1 VLQAFSAEHMGT
13 AKAFNLIVSK
23 QGLQKAEGKGKSVKG
38 KKGYWGIKANRQD
51 SSHKFITF

>member
-1 VLQAFSAEHMGT
+1 MGT

-23 QGLQKAEGKGKSVKG
+23 QGLQKAEGKGKSIKG